1 MTFARQE
8 RPAQQQEQRPE
19 SQSEMTP
26 QPKADDFNAQGSG
39 KLRNKVA
46 LITGGDSGMGRAVAI
61 AFAKEGADVAIVY
74 LNQHENVEK
83 TKQKV
88 EQEGR
93 SCLVIAG
100 DVGDEQFCQQAVQQT
115 IDKFGKLDILVNNA
129 AQQNSQESNEDISAE
144 QLEQNL
150 NNNICAMYYMTNAAL
165 PHLHEGSTI
174 INTTSVTANQGN
186 ATRGAIMTFTRT
198 LSQSVEDKGIRV
210 NGVTP
215 GPVWTV
221 LVPSTLPA
229 DKVED
234 FGKQVP
240 TGQADQPEE
249 IIQSFI
255 FLASDEAS
263 YMAGQVVFTNS
274 LPA

>member
-1 MTFARQE
+1 MTFARQQ
-8 RPAQQQEQRPE
+8 RPAQQQEQGPE
-19 SQSEMTP
+19 SQSEITP
-26 QPKADDFNAQGSG
+26 QPEADDFNAQGSG

-74 LNQHENVEK
+74 LNQHENLEK

-100 DVGDEQFCQQAVQQT
+100 DVADEQFCQQAVQQT

-129 AQQNSQESNEDISAE
+129 AQQNSQESNEDISAQ

-165 PHLHEGSTI
+165 PYLQEGSTI
-174 INTTSVTANQGN
+174 INTTSTANQGN
-186 ATRGAIMTFTRT
+186 ASRGAIMTFTRT

-229 DKVED
+229 DKAED
-234 FGKQVP
+234 FGKQGP
-240 TGQADQPEE
+240 TGKAAQPAE

-255 FLASDEAS
+255 FLASDEAF